1 MSKFEAIIQT
11 QIPRILGLANRDTD
25 SESYGCFDR
34 NYWHYKLSDFPNVR
48 FQESTLALSLAYLNP
63 KLDHFYSNQV
73 LFEWIRSGIM
83 YWVKMQ
89 RRNGSFDE
97 AYPHEH
103 SFCAT
108 SFSTFS
114 IAKSLRL
121 LDLDEP
127 TVEYALVLAGDWI
140 DVHKDVGPTNQTIV
154 AACALNEIF
163 QLTNDEKYNRA
174 SKLKLDQA
182 MGNWQKEGYFLEY
195 GGFDVGYSSIVL
207 SYLALL
213 YQDTRNNNLLD
224 ISQKIIKKIR
234 NSIDENFQWNYQQTS
249 RKTQFIYPLGF
260 KVFGALDMFDRF
272 YLAMGKNE
280 IVTPLWMDDR
290 YSIPLT
296 VDYLMVINFLEKSG
310 TL

>member
-1 MSKFEAIIQT
+1 MSIFKTVVQT
-11 QIPRILGLANRDTD
+11 QIPRILGLANRKTD

-34 NYWHYKLSDFPNVR
+34 YYWHYKLSDFPNAR

-83 YWVKMQ
+83 YWTKMQ

-108 SFSTFS
+108 SFSSFS

-121 LDLDEP
+121 LNLDEP
-127 TVEYALVLAGDWI
+127 KVKHSLALSGDWI
-140 DVHKDVGPTNQTIV
+140 DIHEDAGPTNQTIV

-163 QLTNDEKYNRA
+163 HLTNDEKYNRA
-174 SKLKLDQA
+174 SKRKLDQA

-195 GGFDVGYSSIVL
+195 GGFDVGYSTIVL
-207 SYLALL
+207 SYLAVL
-213 YQDTRNNNLLD
+213 YLDTRNEILQD
-224 ISQKIIKKIR
+224 VSQKLIEKIR
-234 NSIDENFQWNYQQTS
+234 STIDENFQWSYQQTS
-249 RKTQFIYPLGF
+249 RKTQYIYPLGF
-260 KVFGALDMFDRF
+260 KVFGALDMFERF
-272 YLAMGKNE
+272 SRAMEKNE

-296 VDYLMVINFLEKSG
+296 VDYLL
-310 TL
+310 LLHL